1 MSCFIVEP
9 ECIQAQAAFIA
20 AILNAPTGYNDRYR
34 ICADDDLKDVFKA
47 CRDRNGYSAHKIYR
61 TLYIMNLRA
70 YNGKYKIDVKEFEK
84 YVPTPAPADLLR
96 LYSYIDCYLYQCAEE
111 PVHKTPLYN
120 VIESLQNR
128 LARTIITRL
137 PNYKAY

>member
-20 AILNAPTGYNDRYR
+20 EILNRGYSELYK
-34 ICADDDLKDVFKA
+34 ICADDTLKDVFKD

-61 TLYIMNLRA
+61 MLYIMNLRA
-70 YNGKYKIDVKEFEK
+70 YNGRYKENVKEFAK
-84 YVPTPAPADLLR
+84 YVPTAAPTNLLQ
-96 LYSYIDCYLYQCAEE
+96 LYSYMDCYLYQCAEE

-120 VIESLQNR
+120 VIESLQSR
-128 LARTIITRL
+128 LARTIIKSL
-137 PNYKAY
+137 PNYEAY

>member
-1 MSCFIVEP
+1 MSCFIVES

-20 AILNAPTGYNDRYR
+20 EVLNRGYSDLYQ
-34 ICADDDLKDVFKA
+34 ISADDALKDVFKA

-61 TLYIMNLRA
+61 TLYIANLRA
-70 YNGKYKIDVKEFEK
+70 YNGRYKENVKEFAK
-84 YVPTPAPADLLR
+84 YVPTAAPTNLLQ
-96 LYSYIDCYLYQCAEE
+96 LYSYMDCYLYQCSEE
-111 PVHKTPLYN
+111 PVYKTPLFN

-137 PNYKAY
+137 SNYKAY

>member
-1 MSCFIVEP
+1 MSCFIVDA

-20 AILNAPTGYNDRYR
+20 EVLNRGYSDLYQ
-34 ICADDDLKDVFKA
+34 ISADDALKDVFKA

-61 TLYIMNLRA
+61 TLYIANLRA
-70 YNGKYKIDVKEFEK
+70 YNGRYKENVKEFAK
-84 YVPTPAPADLLR
+84 YVPTAAPTNLLQ
-96 LYSYIDCYLYQCAEE
+96 LYSYMDCYLYQCSEE
-111 PVHKTPLYN
+111 PVYKTPLFN

>member
-1 MSCFIVEP
+1 MSCFIVDA
-9 ECIQAQAAFIA
+9 ECIRAQAAFIA
-20 AILNAPTGYNDRYR
+20 EILNRDYSERYN
-34 ICADDDLKDVFKA
+34 IIADDALKDVFKA
-47 CRDRNGYSAHKIYR
+47 CKDRNGYSAHKIYR
-61 TLYIMNLRA
+61 KLYIMNLRA
-70 YNGKYKIDVKEFEK
+70 YNGRYKENVKEFAK
-84 YVPTPAPADLLR
+84 YEPTAAPTNLLQ

-111 PVHKTPLYN
+111 PVYKTPLYN

>member
-1 MSCFIVEP
+1 MSCFIVES

-20 AILNAPTGYNDRYR
+20 EVLNRGYSDLYQ
-34 ICADDDLKDVFKA
+34 ISADDALKDVFKA

-61 TLYIMNLRA
+61 TLYIANLRA
-70 YNGKYKIDVKEFEK
+70 YNGRYKENVKEFAK
-84 YVPTPAPADLLR
+84 YVPTAAPTNLLQ
-96 LYSYIDCYLYQCAEE
+96 LYSYMDCYLYQCSEE
-111 PVHKTPLYN
+111 PVYKTPLFN

>member
-20 AILNAPTGYNDRYR
+20 EILNRGYSELYK
-34 ICADDDLKDVFKA
+34 ICADDALKDVFRD

-70 YNGKYKIDVKEFEK
+70 YNGRYKENVKEFAK
-84 YVPTPAPADLLR
+84 YVPTAAPTNLLQ
-96 LYSYIDCYLYQCAEE
+96 LYSYMDCYLYQCAED

-120 VIESLQNR
+120 VVESLQNR
-128 LARTIITRL
+128 LARTIIKSL
-137 PNYKAY
+137 PNYKFY